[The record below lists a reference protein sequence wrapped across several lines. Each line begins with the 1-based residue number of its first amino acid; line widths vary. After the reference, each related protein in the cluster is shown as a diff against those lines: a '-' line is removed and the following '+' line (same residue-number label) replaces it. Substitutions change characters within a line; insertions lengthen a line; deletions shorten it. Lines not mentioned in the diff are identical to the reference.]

1 MSPSTKCSLD
11 TVYALLALAVVA
23 CGGAVVAGIAGYA
36 YVALVAALAAFGLA
50 IAIGILFDNYKQCC
64 DSESGPSEC
73 STSNINNCINSIRV
87 SLGIAVVGYLAA
99 IGLSSI
105 PWVGEYLS
113 AGATQAVTY
122 AGTVIAAGLLL
133 YLIALLNAYKSCRNR

>member
-11 TVYALLALAVVA
+11 AVYALIAAAIAACAAAVIA
-23 CGGAVVAGIAGYA
+23 GVAGYP
-36 YVALVAALAAFGLA
+36 YVALVAALVAFGLV

-73 STSNINNCINSIRV
+73 STSNINNALNAIRV

-105 PWVGEYLS
+105 PYVGEYLS
-113 AGATQAVTY
+113 SGLTSAVTY
-122 AGTVIAAGLLL
+122 AGTVIAAGMLA
-133 YLIALLNAYKSCRNR
+133 YLITLISAYKTCRKR